1 MISNLTIRRDRFF
14 AVATWLENYDCGR
27 HQNFPVAMTDEE
39 IKAAI
44 TGGRPTVIPAA
55 QNEMKPPMAA
65 TENPAETIERK
76 AVRHTEIR
84 RDKRKLRAVYLA
96 ELKRSGIDLSGERK
110 FSVIEKAYEELQ
122 GKTKNGNRKSGK
134 TA

>member
-14 AVATWLENYDCGR
+14 AVATWLENYACGR
-27 HQNFPVAMTDEE
+27 HQNFPVTMTDGE
-39 IKAAI
+39 IREAL
-44 TGGRPTVIPAA
+44 TCGRSAVIPA
-55 QNEMKPPMAA
+55 QNEMKPPMSA